1 MADINN
7 IQPLAAIR
15 SQDQLLSSVSVNEG
29 SLRRGL
35 QGLNDREEAEA
46 LAKQMER
53 IFMDMVVTA
62 MRKTVPEGGLFEE
75 AAGETKTFTQMLDRE
90 YTGLASE
97 FWEFGFHEAL
107 VRQIIDPAG
116 GGAELPDTKADLA
129 AQAIRSTALEGSI

>member
-1 MADINN
+1 MAEINS
-7 IQPLAAIR
+7 IPPTAAIR
-15 SQDQLLSSVSVNEG
+15 SQDQLLSAASMNEG

-35 QGLNDREEAEA
+35 QGLSDRDEAEV

-62 MRKTVPEGGLFEE
+62 MRKTVPESGLFDE

-97 FWEFGFHEAL
+97 FWEFGFHDAL
-107 VRQIIDPAG
+107 VRQILDPSG
-116 GGAELPDTKADLA
+116 SGMELPGTKADLA
-129 AQAIRSTALEGSI
+129 AQAIKSTQLEGPI